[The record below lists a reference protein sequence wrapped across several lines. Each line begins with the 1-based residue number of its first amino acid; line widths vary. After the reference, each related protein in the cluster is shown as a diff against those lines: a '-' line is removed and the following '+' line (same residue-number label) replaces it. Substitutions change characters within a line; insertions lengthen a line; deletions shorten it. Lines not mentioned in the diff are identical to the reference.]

1 MEPSSH
7 GALLLKWALYIPLA
21 LLATSHL
28 SSAASDPLSSR
39 HLLLN
44 QLAQWRRS
52 RFGPGPETAAAWV
65 LCFLAASVCS
75 AGGVGGGSL
84 FLPILNLVAGLSL
97 KRATTFSAFMVA
109 AGSLSN
115 VLYTLLV
122 MRRGQLSSPLI
133 NYEIAL
139 LSQPCMLL
147 GVSAGVVCNLMFPEW
162 LITVSFAAFLACC
175 TYKTFGAGLRCW
187 EEETKEIGRVIM
199 SGSSGGAH
207 DHQPLLVDGAR
218 QGEEGNGS
226 SGIPLKDLVVLL
238 FIWLCFFLLHALLG
252 DKHGKGV
259 IHIRPCGVAYWLIT
273 LSQIPLALVF
283 TAYILYK
290 KKKPQLQNH
299 EHADEKGRKEK
310 ASIEALPVFVFPSAA
325 LLTGVLSGLF
335 GIGGGLLLNPV
346 LLQIGVPPQ
355 TAASTSTFMVLF
367 SASMSMVQ
375 YIILGMDGINQ
386 ALIYAAICLVASVF
400 GLVIMERAI
409 RQSGRVSLIVFL
421 VGGVMALST
430 LIISSFG
437 AVDVWK
443 EYTSG
448 EYMGFKL
455 LC

>member
-1 MEPSSH
+1 MNF
-7 GALLLKWALYIPLA
+7 I
-21 LLATSHL
+21 
-28 SSAASDPLSSR
+28 
-39 HLLLN
+39 
-44 QLAQWRRS
+44 
-52 RFGPGPETAAAWV
+52 
-65 LCFLAASVCS
+65 
-75 AGGVGGGSL
+75 
-84 FLPILNLVAGLSL
+84 
-97 KRATTFSAFMVA
+97 
-109 AGSLSN
+109 
-115 VLYTLLV
+115 TL
-122 MRRGQLSSPLI
+122 Q
-133 NYEIAL
+133 
-139 LSQPCMLL
+139 
-147 GVSAGVVCNLMFPEW
+147 
-162 LITVSFAAFLACC
+162 
-175 TYKTFGAGLRCW
+175 
-187 EEETKEIGRVIM
+187 
-199 SGSSGGAH
+199 
-207 DHQPLLVDGAR
+207 
-218 QGEEGNGS
+218 
-226 SGIPLKDLVVLL
+226 
-238 FIWLCFFLLHALLG
+238 
-252 DKHGKGV
+252 GV

-299 EHADEKGRKEK
+299 EHADEKGHKEK

-335 GIGGGLLLNPV
+335 GIGGGLLLNP
-346 LLQIGVPPQ
+346 

-430 LIISSFG
+430 LIITSFG